1 MCRKFAI
8 SIVAKFTSCLT
19 TKLSYFGF
27 ELTVQRNNSKAKTKK
42 KLIKEHCRQTCQA
55 KHLRYNLS
63 ELTIFKDTPIE
74 PKKFEIEPKKKQCF
88 AGTGTPDFECNI
100 SIKGN
105 FSFLLT

>member
-1 MCRKFAI
+1 MCRKFVI

-27 ELTVQRNNSKAKTKK
+27 EVLNNSKAKTKK

-55 KHLRYNLS
+55 KHLSYNLS

-74 PKKFEIEPKKKQCF
+74 PKKYEIEPKKKQFF

-100 SIKGN
+100 SIKCN